1 MAHQS
6 NRVTP
11 FTHGLIQT
19 AKRNE
24 THGMDARSP
33 KSLKVAL
40 GRGEWFVRKPHL
52 FQDDVKQCESVLCLF
67 RLPALFVCW
76 FEPINNPSLRS
87 SVSVINLLLYFHS
100 QLLFSHKLTSGG
112 GRKHFSSFDF
122 VVWVWWQQ
130 LESGWKA
137 ISSCYS
143 AICWQ
148 SAPGTVIQKRAP
160 DGVAGVMTT
169 PAPLCSHYLVWLN
182 FQSPGFIHSMT
193 LSPQICHE
201 E

>member
-33 KSLKVAL
+33 KSLKVVL

-67 RLPALFVCW
+67 RLPALFVCC
-76 FEPINNPSLRS
+76 FEPIKITPVCAQA
-87 SVSVINLLLYFHS
+87 SVSSICCSIFILSCYFHTNWPQEVDENIFLHS
-100 QLLFSHKLTSGG
+100 ILLFGFGG
-112 GRKHFSSFDF
+112 NN
-122 VVWVWWQQ
+122 
-130 LESGWKA
+130 WK
-137 ISSCYS
+137 
-143 AICWQ
+143 
-148 SAPGTVIQKRAP
+148 
-160 DGVAGVMTT
+160 VAEK
-169 PAPLCSHYLVWLN
+169 P
-182 FQSPGFIHSMT
+182 FQAAT
-193 LSPQICHE
+193 LQFAGKVLLGP
-201 E
+201 